1 MMKKNPLMPIHFLG
15 SAICMAIIVGAFVF
29 AGQSI
34 QKRRGIFLN
43 ARQELATVQ
52 ELQHQST
59 NERSQLAM
67 MVQESIARSAG
78 FITLDPLSTMNRRM
92 VNIVEIAE
100 SSGIQVDAL
109 QHQDQLSVA
118 EVQVQPFV
126 LVGSANANAAYQFIK
141 ELANAMADVHV
152 QRIDL
157 SGVSNEN
164 STVRVEV
171 MMYWFVEP
179 DGGN

>member
-1 MMKKNPLMPIHFLG
+1 MKKNPLMPIHLAG
-15 SAICMAIIVGAFVF
+15 SAVCLAITVGAFVF

-59 NERSQLAM
+59 NDRTQLAT
-67 MVQESIARSAG
+67 MVQESIARSAD

-92 VNIVEIAE
+92 VNIVEMAE

-109 QHQDQLSVA
+109 QHQDLISVA

-126 LVGSANANAAYQFIK
+126 LVGTADADSAYQFIK

-157 SGVSNEN
+157 SGVSNET

-179 DGGN
+179 DAEN

>member
-1 MMKKNPLMPIHFLG
+1 M
-15 SAICMAIIVGAFVF
+15 
-29 AGQSI
+29 
-34 QKRRGIFLN
+34 
-43 ARQELATVQ
+43 
-52 ELQHQST
+52 
-59 NERSQLAM
+59 
-67 MVQESIARSAG
+67 
-78 FITLDPLSTMNRRM
+78 
-92 VNIVEIAE
+92 AE

-109 QHQDQLSVA
+109 QHQDLISVA

-126 LVGSANANAAYQFIK
+126 LVGTADADSAYQFIK

-157 SGVSNEN
+157 SGVSNET

-179 DGGN
+179 DAEN